1 MLHVLIRTDL
11 GMTRGKIC
19 AQAAHAVLGL
29 YKEVMESDPVAFA
42 QWASLDYAQETYEA
56 SSIEELYKAQN

>member
-1 MLHVLIRTDL
+1 MKVHVFIRLDL

-29 YKEVMESDPVAFA
+29 YKELLEKDPMAFA
-42 QWASLDYAQETYEA
+42 QWASLDFTQ
-56 SSIEELYKAQN
+56 

>member
-1 MLHVLIRTDL
+1 MIRTDL

-29 YKEVMESDPVAFA
+29 FKEVQEGGDPLIFA
-42 QWASLDYAQETYEA
+42 QWASIDFAQETFQADSMNQLYEA
-56 SSIEELYKAQN
+56 QQAS